1 MLKISE
7 LTCEYEKNPLAV
19 ASARPRFGWAIES
32 GSVDVAQ
39 ASYRL
44 QVALDESFASP
55 LLDTGDVA
63 SGISQFVRYSG
74 KSLKP
79 RTRYHARVRITDTD
93 GDRSDWSAVC
103 RFETSFLNE
112 KWTAPFIAT
121 PLSLKLPKGGASY
134 LRSEFVIGT
143 DIESARA
150 YVTAL
155 GLYELWI
162 NGTRVGDALLTPG
175 WTSYSKRLAYQTY
188 DIGSLLKPGKNAI
201 GAVLGE
207 GWYAGDLTWLKRRN
221 FYGPRTALSASVR
234 IRSAQGRERII
245 NTDETWQSGGGPV
258 LYSQIYHGET
268 FDARLDDAAWCRT
281 GFRAS
286 GWANAEAVAADASVV
301 VPQDGPP
308 VLRQEILPVRE
319 VIVTPKGE
327 KVLDFGQLMSGWVAF
342 KARGRAGDKV
352 VLKHAEVLDADGNF
366 YTANM
371 RGAKNLIDYT
381 LRGGAEE
388 SFEPHFTFQ
397 GFRYVMVEQYPGEV
411 KGEDFS
417 GVVLHSQM
425 EKTLDFTCSNEML
438 NKLQHNIEWGWKG
451 NAVDIPTDC
460 PQRDERL
467 GWTGDAQVFIG
478 TAAYLYGVAPFFR
491 KWLRDLKADQIAD
504 GGVPFVIPD
513 ILTPIAHLEE
523 KLKESHSSTGW
534 GDAAVVCPWMAY
546 ARYGD
551 AEILAEQ
558 YASMKAWVEYIRRRA
573 RDGKIWDNGFHFG
586 DWVALD
592 AKEGSYFGAT
602 PNDLTAT
609 AYYAYS
615 TRLLALSAEVLGKKK
630 EAAAYRKLHREIVA
644 AFRSEFFTPSG
655 RLAARTQTSYILAL
669 VLGLVSDKNRSRTVA
684 DFVSLLDES
693 GGHMTTGFLGTPWI
707 CRALGENGRIDYA
720 YSLLLK
726 EDYPSWLYQVTRGAT
741 TVWEHLDGLKPD
753 GTMWSPDMNSFNHYA
768 YGAVGEW
775 MYKNIG
781 GLSVDE
787 TGLTGE
793 AGFKSVTFRP
803 QPGGGITSS
812 RIAYRSAYGTHAIDW
827 KLDDGKFFATIDVPP
842 NTTATVILPGK
853 ARDVTGS
860 PRIAFSDGTDG
871 ATANIG
877 SGTYRME
884 CRI

>member
-1 MLKISE
+1 ML
-7 LTCEYEKNPLAV
+7 
-19 ASARPRFGWAIES
+19 
-32 GSVDVAQ
+32 
-39 ASYRL
+39 
-44 QVALDESFASP
+44 
-55 LLDTGDVA
+55 
-63 SGISQFVRYSG
+63 
-74 KSLKP
+74 
-79 RTRYHARVRITDTD
+79 
-93 GDRSDWSAVC
+93 
-103 RFETSFLNE
+103 
-112 KWTAPFIAT
+112 
-121 PLSLKLPKGGASY
+121 
-134 LRSEFVIGT
+134 
-143 DIESARA
+143 
-150 YVTAL
+150 
-155 GLYELWI
+155 
-162 NGTRVGDALLTPG
+162 
-175 WTSYSKRLAYQTY
+175 
-188 DIGSLLKPGKNAI
+188 
-201 GAVLGE
+201 
-207 GWYAGDLTWLKRRN
+207 
-221 FYGPRTALSASVR
+221 
-234 IRSAQGRERII
+234 
-245 NTDETWQSGGGPV
+245 
-258 LYSQIYHGET
+258 
-268 FDARLDDAAWCRT
+268 
-281 GFRAS
+281 
-286 GWANAEAVAADASVV
+286 
-301 VPQDGPP
+301 
-308 VLRQEILPVRE
+308 E

-327 KVLDFGQLMSGWVAF
+327 TVLDFGQLMSGWVAF
-342 KARGRAGDKV
+342 KARGKAGDKV

-381 LRGGAEE
+381 LRGGEEE

-411 KGEDFS
+411 KGGNFS

-425 EKTLDFTCSNEML
+425 EKTLDFACSNEML

-534 GDAAVVCPWMAY
+534 GDAAVVCPWMVY

-551 AEILAEQ
+551 AEVLADQ
-558 YASMKAWVEYIRRRA
+558 YDSMKAWVEYIRRRA

-615 TRLLALSAEVLGKKK
+615 TQLLALSAEVLGKKK
-630 EAAAYRKLHREIVA
+630 EAAAYRKLYREIVA
-644 AFRSEFFTPSG
+644 AFREEFFTPSG
-655 RLAARTQTSYILAL
+655 RLAARTQTSYILVL
-669 VLGLVSDKNRSRTVA
+669 VLDLVSDKHRARAVT
-684 DFVSLLDES
+684 DLVSLLDET

-707 CRALGENGRIDYA
+707 CRALSENGRLDYA

-753 GTMWSPDMNSFNHYA
+753 GTMWSADMNSFNHYA

-781 GLSVDE
+781 GLSVEE
-787 TGLTGE
+787 TAITGG

-812 RIAYRSAYGTHAIDW
+812 RIAYRSAYGTHSMDW
-827 KLDDGKFFATIDVPP
+827 KLEDGKLSATISVPP
-842 NTTATVILPGK
+842 NTTATVILLDIPARGVQRRKRRGDRPHRFGYVPPGVQ
-853 ARDVTGS
+853 DL
-860 PRIAFSDGTDG
+860 I
-871 ATANIG
+871 
-877 SGTYRME
+877 
-884 CRI
+884 

>member
-7 LTCEYEKNPLAV
+7 LRCEYELKPLAV
-19 ASARPRFGWAIES
+19 ATARPRFGWKIES
-32 GSVDVAQ
+32 DSADVVQ

-44 QVALDESFASP
+44 QVSQDEGFAAP
-55 LLDTGDVA
+55 LWDTGDIA
-63 SGISQFVRYSG
+63 SDASQFVKYAGRNL
-74 KSLKP
+74 KS
-79 RTRYHARVRITDTD
+79 RTRYFARVRITDTA
-93 GDRSDWSAVC
+93 GKQSDWSAVC
-103 RFETSFLNE
+103 RFETSFFNE
-112 KWTAPFIAT
+112 KWTAPFIAA
-121 PLSLKLPKGGASY
+121 PLSLRLPKGGASY

-162 NGTRVGDALLTPG
+162 NGTRVGEALLTPG
-175 WTSYSKRLAYQTY
+175 WTSYAKRLAYQTY
-188 DIGSLLKPGKNAI
+188 DIGSLLKPGKNVI

-245 NTDETWQSGGGPV
+245 DTDETWQAGAGPIR
-258 LYSQIYHGET
+258 YSQIYHGET
-268 FDARLDDAAWCRT
+268 FDARLDDASWCRT
-281 GFRAS
+281 GFRAA
-286 GWANAEAVAADASVV
+286 GWV
-301 VPQDGPP
+301 P
-308 VLRQEILPVRE
+308 VLRQEILPVLE

-327 KVLDFGQLMSGWVAF
+327 TVLDFGQLMSGWVAF
-342 KARGRAGDKV
+342 KARGKAGDKV

-381 LRGGAEE
+381 LRGGEEE

-411 KGEDFS
+411 KGGNFS

-425 EKTLDFTCSNEML
+425 EKTLDFACSNEML

-534 GDAAVVCPWMAY
+534 GDAAVVCPWMVY

-551 AEILAEQ
+551 AEVLADQ
-558 YASMKAWVEYIRRRA
+558 YDSMKAWVEYIRRRA

-615 TRLLALSAEVLGKKK
+615 TQLLALSAEVLGKKK
-630 EAAAYRKLHREIVA
+630 EAAAYRKLYREIVA
-644 AFRSEFFTPSG
+644 AFREEFFTPSG
-655 RLAARTQTSYILAL
+655 RLAARTQTSYILVL
-669 VLGLVSDKNRSRTVA
+669 VLDLVSDKHRARAVT
-684 DFVSLLDES
+684 DLVSLLDET

-707 CRALGENGRIDYA
+707 CRALSENGRLDYA

-753 GTMWSPDMNSFNHYA
+753 GTMWSADMNSFNHYA

-781 GLSVDE
+781 GLSVEE
-787 TGLTGE
+787 TAITGG

-812 RIAYRSAYGTHAIDW
+812 RIAYRSAYGTHSMDW
-827 KLDDGKFFATIDVPP
+827 KLEDGKLSATISVPP

-853 ARDVTGS
+853 ARDVSISPHARTPSTGS
-860 PRIAFSDGTDG
+860 SR
-871 ATANIG
+871 TAN
-877 SGTYRME
+877 SPRRFRFRRTR
-884 CRI
+884 RRP